1 LWPFLLPPHSRMKVT
16 SNVTRY
22 SVILPLSTL
31 PLSEI
36 TLKPVTPR
44 SVFVARFNP
53 SSAACWNPSV
63 DAAVTL
69 CDRHDQSPLCV
80 LQSRDD
86 PPIEGAASHAARNAA
101 FAFVEAIGHPAA
113 RGHVILPSRSV
124 SSATARAGAVHP
136 DGGFI
141 LLKRTGKVL
150 CEGFSTASFR
160 ECTDGASRS

>member
-1 LWPFLLPPHSRMKVT
+1 M
-16 SNVTRY
+16 
-22 SVILPLSTL
+22 
-31 PLSEI
+31 
-36 TLKPVTPR
+36 
-44 SVFVARFNP
+44 
-53 SSAACWNPSV
+53 
-63 DAAVTL
+63 
-69 CDRHDQSPLCV
+69 
-80 LQSRDD
+80 LQSRDN

-124 SSATARAGAVHP
+124 SSATARAGLFIRTEV
-136 DGGFI
+136 FI